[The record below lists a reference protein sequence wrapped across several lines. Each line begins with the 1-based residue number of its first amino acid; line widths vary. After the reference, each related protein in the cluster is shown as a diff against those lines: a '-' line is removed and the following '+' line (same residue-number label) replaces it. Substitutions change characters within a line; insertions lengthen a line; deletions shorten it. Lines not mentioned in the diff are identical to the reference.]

1 MVFLKT
7 LVLKLRNSI
16 INKIIGILIM
26 IRSDELYKKIL
37 EFREKKVKELKKN
50 ISFSE
55 AIALWLSEA
64 RSNGNSDNKI
74 APIL

>member
-1 MVFLKT
+1 
-7 LVLKLRNSI
+7 
-16 INKIIGILIM
+16 M

-55 AIALWLSEA
+55 AIALWLSET
-64 RSNGNSDNKI
+64 RSTSNSDNKI

>member
-1 MVFLKT
+1 
-7 LVLKLRNSI
+7 
-16 INKIIGILIM
+16 M

-64 RSNGNSDNKI
+64 RTSTTADNK
-74 APIL
+74 AVPIL

>member
-1 MVFLKT
+1 
-7 LVLKLRNSI
+7 
-16 INKIIGILIM
+16 M

>member
-1 MVFLKT
+1 
-7 LVLKLRNSI
+7 
-16 INKIIGILIM
+16 M

-64 RSNGNSDNKI
+64 RSSTTTDDK
-74 APIL
+74 AVPIL

>member
-1 MVFLKT
+1 
-7 LVLKLRNSI
+7 
-16 INKIIGILIM
+16 M

-37 EFREKKVKELKKN
+37 EFREKKIKELKKN

-64 RSNGNSDNKI
+64 RATGNTDNKTV
-74 APIL
+74 PIL